1 MTMKTKDVRNWL
13 GIYFLLI
20 TGILGAYFLLFGE
33 TILLPIAKQE
43 ATDVFQIVIPVFI
56 GQLTI
61 IFRWF
66 AGFTKV
72 TDDEVIDLPSWVI
85 KGPPLLV
92 IGILVV
98 AMVSMILGNL
108 YSSEQW
114 TTSPGQL
121 KGIVTFCVSI
131 LNATTIFIVGGYF
144 KPPKL
149 TETSNPDVNK

>member
-1 MTMKTKDVRNWL
+1 MKTKDVRNWL

-20 TGILGAYFLLFGE
+20 TGILGAYLLLFGE

-43 ATDVFQIVIPVFI
+43 AMDVFQIVIPVFI

-72 TDDEVIDLPSWVI
+72 DDDEVIDIPAWVV

-92 IGILVV
+92 IGILFV
-98 AMVSMILGNL
+98 AVVSMVVGNL

-121 KGIVTFCVSI
+121 KVIVTFCVSI

-144 KPPKL
+144 KPPKVPD
-149 TETSNPDVNK
+149 TPSPSETK